1 LLARIFSDSF
11 VKRMNSTLS
20 SLIDPRRRLKTCAAN
35 SSQRGLTLVEIMVV
49 LLLLGLVFAFVGGK
63 VFKAGDKAK
72 AELTRTKLLSIK
84 EPIYMYQMRNN
95 SLPQDLNAAE
105 ADDTKDAWGREVQYR
120 ALDSGRSYELKS
132 LGADGRD
139 GGSGADADILVTG
152 P

>member
-1 LLARIFSDSF
+1 MKVELI
-11 VKRMNSTLS
+11 
-20 SLIDPRRRLKTCAAN
+20 SLIDPRRRLNLATRN
-35 SSQRGLTLVEIMVV
+35 SSERGLTLVEIMVV

-84 EPIYMYQMRNN
+84 EPIYMFQMRNN
-95 SLPQDLNAAE
+95 SLPQDLKAAE
-105 ADDTKDAWGREVQYR
+105 ADDTKDAWGRDVQYR
-120 ALDSGRSYELKS
+120 PLDSGRTYELKS

-139 GGSGADADILVTG
+139 GGSGADADIVVTG